1 MGVTELKNLQNS
13 TRPNEYGSNPQGS
26 NDFNQRD
33 IKNGLF
39 KVNGFASG
47 DNLGNL
53 TKIKGN

>member
-1 MGVTELKNLQNS
+1 MS
-13 TRPNEYGSNPQGS
+13 MGSNPQGS